1 MDAQPHLLFLN
12 EQYTAFGYEFPSCE
26 KNNCRNN
33 CSIYSFSSIPRYFN
47 VPSTRNYSWFTE
59 TVCVHSS
66 LCSVQSHLDAMDY
79 HQLGF
84 KVTQL
89 VLPWN
94 VQGGDYQIWF
104 VWLTWGGSNHEQK
117 DGETQTFPIMIDVS
131 EFGMA
136 SLIFQEQRKKL
147 WKIQRYL
154 SDSCKTEM
162 SNEITLLLFVPTSI

>member
-1 MDAQPHLLFLN
+1 MSSTQPLAMSFPVVKKTIVEITAASTPFPPSPDILMSLQLETTADLLKL
-12 EQYTAFGYEFPSCE
+12 
-26 KNNCRNN
+26 
-33 CSIYSFSSIPRYFN
+33 
-47 VPSTRNYSWFTE
+47 
-59 TVCVHSS
+59 CVHSS

-94 VQGGDYQIWF
+94 VQGGDYQTWF
-104 VWLTWGGSNHEQK
+104 MWLSWGESNHEQK

-154 SDSCKTEM
+154 SDSCRTEM